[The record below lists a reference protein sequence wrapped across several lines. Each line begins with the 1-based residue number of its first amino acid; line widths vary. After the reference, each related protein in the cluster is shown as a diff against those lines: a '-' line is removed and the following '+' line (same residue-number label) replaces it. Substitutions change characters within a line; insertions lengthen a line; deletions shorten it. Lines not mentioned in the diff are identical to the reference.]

1 MRKSNEQSLKDIIS
15 GMMEGTVIQSK
26 MIEMDIIN
34 KWPELVGDMI
44 AGQTQ
49 KMYFGKGKL
58 FIHIESAPLRN
69 ELNFSRS
76 KIVEIVNQFAQQEL
90 ISDVVVLGNK
100 E

>member
-26 MIEMDIIN
+26 MIEIDIIN
-34 KWPELVGDMI
+34 RWPELVGEMI
-44 AGQTQ
+44 AGQT
-49 KMYFGKGKL
+49 KKIYFGKGKL
-58 FIHIESAPLRN
+58 FIQIESAPLRN

-76 KIVEIVNQFAQQEL
+76 KIVEIVNQFAHQEI
-90 ISDVVVLGNK
+90 ISDVVIMGSK